1 MLMRVGGN
9 WRALR
14 WRRIGVLMLALCLS
28 GGRRRWRMFALL
40 GAWTVRLT
48 MLSRHG
54 AHHAIVMGAMHAMA
68 HAGAAAEAKR
78 QSQHRS

>member
-68 HAGAAAEAKR
+68 HAGAAAEVKR